1 MTKKENEM
9 QENKA
14 IIDLTL
20 EEALMCLSRTL
31 YDRNVDIRVI
41 MARQDLIG
49 VIERKTQYLQD
60 LLDILKKHCDFA
72 LWNEVLSIMPKEEYR
87 YDYEDD
93 VYTSVRMP
101 NEEDRKAI
109 KEWLKNE

>member
-20 EEALMCLSRTL
+20 EEALMGLSRTL
-31 YDRNVDIRVI
+31 YDRNVDVRVI

-49 VIERKTQYLQD
+49 VITRKTQYLKD
-60 LLDILKKHCDFA
+60 LLEILRKC
-72 LWNEVLSIMPKEEYR
+72 
-87 YDYEDD
+87 EDD
-93 VYTSVRMP
+93 KHSLYCVYVLNALSSGKITQDDTIMV
-101 NEEDRKAI
+101 
-109 KEWLKNE
+109 KEWLDNDK

>member
-1 MTKKENEM
+1 MTKEENEM

-31 YDRNVDIRVI
+31 YDRNIDMRVI

-49 VIERKTQYLQD
+49 VITRKTNYLQD
-60 LLDILKKHCDFA
+60 LLKI
-72 LWNEVLSIMPKEEYR
+72 V
-87 YDYEDD
+87 
-93 VYTSVRMP
+93 
-101 NEEDRKAI
+101 RKALVRAGYI
-109 KEWLKNE
+109 KIYDFKVENLELGELVMLQRYLDKKVEI